1 MRSRKSNKSLLNEKG
16 NKGFLYTVKRYK
28 YLYLML
34 FPVLLYYLI
43 FQYMPMYGVVISFMK
58 YSPTVPFFQNEWRGL
73 YYFKEFF
80 SGIYAFRLIRNTFMI
95 NFYGLVFGFP
105 APIILA
111 IMLNEVR
118 KKSFKRIVQTV
129 SYIPHFIST
138 VVAVGIV
145 LTFVSYD
152 GLINELITFLG
163 GEKIQFMTEER
174 LFYPIYV
181 ASSIWQNLGWN
192 SIVYLAAITAIDP
205 ALYEASYMDGATRW
219 QQIRMITIPSI
230 YPTITILLILQIGN
244 MMSVGFEKIF
254 LMQNPS
260 IYETADVLST
270 YVYRK
275 GLIELN
281 YSYSAAIGLFNS
293 LINFV
298 LLVFA
303 NFMSRKYNETS
314 LW

>member
-1 MRSRKSNKSLLNEKG
+1 MGLRGDENMQAAKVK
-16 NKGFLYTVKRYK
+16 KGFWFTIGKYK
-28 YLYLML
+28 YLYIML
-34 FPVLLYYLI
+34 FPVLLYYFI
-43 FQYMPMYGVVISFMK
+43 FHYLPMYGVIMAFMK
-58 YSPTVPFFQNEWRGL
+58 YSPAVPFFQNEWRGL

-80 SGIYAFRLIRNTFMI
+80 GGIYAFRLIRNTFML
-95 NFYGLVFGFP
+95 NFYNLIFGFP
-105 APIILA
+105 APILLA
-111 IMLNEVR
+111 VMLNEVR
-118 KKSFKRIVQTV
+118 SKHFKKFVQTV

-145 LTFVSYD
+145 LSFVSYD
-152 GLINELITFLG
+152 GMINEVITFFG
-163 GEKIQFMTEER
+163 GEKIQFMTEEK

-181 ASSIWQNLGWN
+181 ASSIWQSLGWN

-205 ALYEASYMDGATRW
+205 MLYEAAYIDGATRW
-219 QQIRMITIPSI
+219 QQIRMITIPGI
-230 YPTITILLILQIGN
+230 LPTIIIMLILQVGN
-244 MMSVGFEKIF
+244 MMSVGFEKVF

-260 IYETADVLST
+260 IYETADVIST

-293 LINFV
+293 VINFI
-298 LLVFA
+298 LLVFS
-303 NFMSRKYNETS
+303 NYMSRKFSENS

>member
-1 MRSRKSNKSLLNEKG
+1 
-16 NKGFLYTVKRYK
+16 
-28 YLYLML
+28 
-34 FPVLLYYLI
+34 
-43 FQYMPMYGVVISFMK
+43 MK
-58 YSPTVPFFQNEWRGL
+58 YSPAVPFFKNEWRGL

-95 NFYGLVFGFP
+95 NLYGLIFGFP
-105 APIILA
+105 APILLA

-118 KKSFKRIVQTV
+118 NKPFKKFVQTV

-145 LTFVSYD
+145 LSFVSYD
-152 GLINELITFLG
+152 GLINEIIAFMG
-163 GEKIQFMTEER
+163 GEKIQFMTEEK

-181 ASSIWQNLGWN
+181 ASGIWQNLGWN

-205 ALYEASYMDGATRW
+205 SLYEAAYMDGATRW
-219 QQIRMITIPSI
+219 QQIRMITIPGI
-230 YPTITILLILQIGN
+230 LPTIIIMLILQIGN
-244 MMSVGFEKIF
+244 MMSVGFEKVF

-260 IYETADVLST
+260 IYETADVIST

-293 LINFV
+293 VVNFV

-303 NFMSRKYNETS
+303 NFMSRKLSENS

>member
-1 MRSRKSNKSLLNEKG
+1 MQNTKVK
-16 NKGFLYTVKRYK
+16 KGFWFTIGKYK
-28 YLYLML
+28 YLYIML

-43 FQYMPMYGVVISFMK
+43 FHYVPMYGVIMAFMK
-58 YSPTVPFFQNEWRGL
+58 YSPAVPFFQNEWRGL
-73 YYFKEFF
+73 YYFREFF
-80 SGIYAFRLIRNTFMI
+80 KGIYAFRLIRNTFMLNLYNLI
-95 NFYGLVFGFP
+95 FGFP
-105 APIILA
+105 APILLA
-111 IMLNEVR
+111 VMLNEVR
-118 KKSFKRIVQTV
+118 NRYFKKFVQTV

-145 LTFVSYD
+145 LSFVSYD
-152 GLINELITFLG
+152 GMINEVIAFFG
-163 GEKIQFMTEER
+163 GEKIQFMTDEK

-192 SIVYLAAITAIDP
+192 SIVYLSAITAIDP
-205 ALYEASYMDGATRW
+205 MLYEAAYMDGATRW
-219 QQIRMITIPSI
+219 QQIRMITIPGI
-230 YPTITILLILQIGN
+230 LPTIIIMLILQIGN
-244 MMSVGFEKIF
+244 MMSVGFEKVF

-260 IYETADVLST
+260 IYETADVIST

-293 LINFV
+293 VVNFV

-303 NFMSRKYNETS
+303 NSISRKLSENS

>member
-1 MRSRKSNKSLLNEKG
+1 MQDVNGK
-16 NKGFLYTVKRYK
+16 KGFWFIIKKYK

-34 FPVLLYYLI
+34 APVLLYYLI
-43 FQYMPMYGVVISFMK
+43 FHYLPMYGVVIGFMK
-58 YSPTVPFFQNEWRGL
+58 YSPAVPFFKNEWRGL

-95 NFYGLVFGFP
+95 NFYGLIFGFP

-118 KKSFKRIVQTV
+118 SKAFKKFVQTV

-145 LTFVSYD
+145 LSFVSYD
-152 GLINELITFLG
+152 GMINEIITFFG
-163 GEKIQFMTEER
+163 GEKIQFMTEEK

-181 ASSIWQNLGWN
+181 ASGIWQNLGWN

-205 ALYEASYMDGATRW
+205 ALYEAAYMDGATRW
-219 QQIRMITIPSI
+219 QQIRTITLPSI
-230 YPTITILLILQIGN
+230 YPTIIIMLILQIGN

-260 IYETADVLST
+260 IYETADVIST

-293 LINFV
+293 AVNFV

-303 NFMSRKYNETS
+303 NFMSRKFSENS

>member
-1 MRSRKSNKSLLNEKG
+1 MLNISGK
-16 NKGFLYTVKRYK
+16 KGFLADVRKYK

-43 FQYMPMYGVVISFMK
+43 FQYLPMYGVIIGFMR
-58 YSPTVPFFQNEWRGL
+58 YSPAVPFFKNEWRGL

-80 SGIYAFRLIRNTFMI
+80 TGIYAFRLIRNTFMI
-95 NFYGLVFGFP
+95 NLYGLIFGFP

-111 IMLNEVR
+111 IMLNEIR
-118 KKSFKRIVQTV
+118 SKAFKGIVQTV

-145 LTFVSYD
+145 LSFVSYD
-152 GLINELITFLG
+152 GLINEVITFFG
-163 GEKIQFMTEER
+163 GERIQFMTDEK

-181 ASSIWQNLGWN
+181 ASNIWQNLGWN
-192 SIVYLAAITAIDP
+192 SIVYLAAITSIDP

-219 QQIRMITIPSI
+219 QQIRMITIPGI
-230 YPTITILLILQIGN
+230 YPTIIILLILQIGN
-244 MMSVGFEKIF
+244 MMSVGFEKVF

-260 IYETADVLST
+260 IYETADVIST

-281 YSYSAAIGLFNS
+281 YSYSAAVGLFNS
-293 LINFV
+293 LINFI

-303 NFMSRKYNETS
+303 NTMSRKFSENS